1 MASPKYASLDG
12 EIVAWDDARVHIAS
26 AGFKFGTG
34 VFEGLRGYWN
44 ADAKEMY
51 LFRMAE
57 HMKRLEFSQ
66 RFMRFDEIITAE
78 TVTEKTIELVQANS
92 FKGENLHIMTTA
104 YVSGMGGPG
113 VCGPVGLAIT
123 VQERPRSDRV
133 IGGVTAQVSS
143 WMRVPDNAM
152 PMRVK
157 CNANYNN
164 GRLATVQAVADGYD
178 TAIFLNSRGKVSEGP
193 GMCFF
198 MVRDGVPITPSVTS
212 DILESITRE
221 TVLEM
226 IEEVFGVKPVERD
239 VDRSELMAADEA
251 FFCGTAWEV
260 TPVLGIDRV
269 NIGDGAIGPMTK
281 RLQDAFFAVCD
292 GSSGTHAEWRLP
304 IYGTAATVKAAE

>member
-26 AGFKFGTG
+26 AGFKFGTA

-44 ADAKEMY
+44 ADEQEMY

-57 HMKRLEFSQ
+57 HMDRLDFSQ
-66 RFMRFDEIITAE
+66 RFMRFDEILTAE
-78 TVTEKTIELVQANS
+78 TVAEKTIELVHANG

-104 YVSGMGGPG
+104 YVSGQGGPG
-113 VCGPVGLAIT
+113 VCGPIGLAIT
-123 VQERPRSDRV
+123 AQERPRSDRV

-198 MVRDGVPITPSVTS
+198 MVRNGVPITPSVTN
-212 DILESITRE
+212 DILESITRD
-221 TVLEM
+221 TVLEL
-226 IEEVFGVKPVERD
+226 IEEIFGVKPVERD

-269 NIGDGAIGPMTK
+269 NIGNGGVGPMTK
-281 RLQDAFFAVCD
+281 RLQDAFFAVSD
-292 GSSGTHAEWRLP
+292 GTSGTHPEWRLP
-304 IYGTAATVKAAE
+304 VYNTAVSKAAE

>member
-1 MASPKYASLDG
+1 MTSPKYASLDG

-44 ADAKEMY
+44 AGAEEMY

-57 HMKRLEFSQ
+57 HMNRLEFSQ

-78 TVTEKTIELVQANS
+78 TVTEKTIELVQANG

-104 YVSGMGGPG
+104 FVSGM
-113 VCGPVGLAIT
+113 
-123 VQERPRSDRV
+123 
-133 IGGVTAQVSS
+133 GGVTAQVSS

-226 IEEVFGVKPVERD
+226 IEEIFGVKPVERD

-269 NIGDGAIGPMTK
+269 NIGDGSIGSMTK

-304 IYGTAATVKAAE
+304 IYGTAAALKAAE